1 MNEANNNAPSFDSKS
16 NVEFNSA
23 IDGKQQQQNEVDGVS
38 TGSPL
43 ESSRLASEPMTHQE
57 QLAERNTAAEA
68 ESGEQKMNWQKV
80 AHKLREYNRKLLKK
94 VFRLEQDLAEVEN
107 KFNKQI
113 DKARSSDLL
122 VAQQAEEIKIYQ
134 EKIAQFERKSDC
146 QLAEFKQLI
155 KEQKSTID
163 NLTQQY
169 ESSQQ
174 QTASIERDCVALQ
187 ENYNDKI
194 YELATKEQKIKD
206 LKAKLSQQQRYAM
219 QYKAELQRYE
229 EQIARATKVETAS
242 QNSKNLQQRS
252 IKPWSIPANSEPKIA
267 LPQTKIQPARIK
279 QSVKASKTVKT
290 AAQIAT
296 WKASEVSSPKRSK
309 SQAKKQSSTSKKPQ
323 SLAAVDLP
331 TFPRHSN
338 SI

>member
-1 MNEANNNAPSFDSKS
+1 MNEANDNAPSFDSKS

-23 IDGKQQQQNEVDGVS
+23 IDSKQQQQNEVDRVS

-43 ESSRLASEPMTHQE
+43 ESSHLASKPMTHQE
-57 QLAERNTAAEA
+57 QLAEQNTAAEA

-134 EKIAQFERKSDC
+134 EKIAQLERKSDC
-146 QLAEFKQLI
+146 QLADFKQLI

-174 QTASIERDCVALQ
+174 QTASIERDCAALQ
-187 ENYNDKI
+187 ESHNDKI
-194 YELATKEQKIKD
+194 YKLATKEQEIKD

-229 EQIARATKVETAS
+229 EQIARATKLEAAS
-242 QNSKNLQQRS
+242 QNSQNLQQRS

-279 QSVKASKTVKT
+279 QPVKASKTVKT

-296 WKASEVSSPKRSK
+296 WKASEDSSPKRAK

-331 TFPRHSN
+331 TFPRPQ
-338 SI
+338 